1 MTDTVAGAN
10 YEELQGALVS
20 LPEHPLIS
28 RSDLERDTAKNLVDF
43 ALIDAYQVKNRPK
56 AYPVVRELIS
66 GYSVETLHRLNKV
79 ARSPYI
85 HSIFVIISN
94 DATEDEI
101 NDAYMLSPLAYELKI
116 SANLVHQYINAL
128 AHYENLTPQKN
139 GHYPDRRLAQAR
151 ALMRVTHRLYL
162 RNVRVLDVAER
173 PEDCIFHIKD
183 DKLSAFIIASD
194 NPESIAD
201 LMDERDFTTGVE
213 VANFLATAND
223 IPVSLQTGA
232 L

>member
-1 MTDTVAGAN
+1 MVAEVS
-10 YEELQGALVS
+10 YEEPERAAVA
-20 LPEHPLIS
+20 LPETSAPS
-28 RSDLERDTAKNLVDF
+28 RSDLERDAAKNLVDF
-43 ALIDAYQVKNRPK
+43 ALIKSYEVKNRPK
-56 AYPVVRELIS
+56 VYPMVRELIS
-66 GYSVETLHRLNKV
+66 GYSVETLHRLNKA
-79 ARSPYI
+79 ARSPYV
-85 HSIFVIISN
+85 HNIFVMVSN

-116 SANLVHQYINAL
+116 GANLVHQYINAL